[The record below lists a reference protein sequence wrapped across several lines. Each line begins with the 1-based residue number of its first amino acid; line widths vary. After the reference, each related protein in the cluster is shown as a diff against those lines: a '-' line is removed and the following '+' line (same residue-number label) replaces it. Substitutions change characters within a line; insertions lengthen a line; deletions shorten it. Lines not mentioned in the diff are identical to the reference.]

1 MTQIVA
7 SCFLRP
13 HEAGGTLVGHSLPF
27 HSPSPQGPGKGLV
40 PIRRSHVD
48 GRIQA
53 KYLLAKHLIILGVAG
68 QARRHFVSSG
78 PMEELEEP
86 KLAMRGLNK
95 RLKGF
100 LEHVNQLERTNC
112 ELEEQIE
119 EWGFRNITP
128 RQDWSEKDVLA
139 QELRAQVGR

>member
-27 HSPSPQGPGKGLV
+27 HSPSPHGLGKGLV
-40 PIRRSHVD
+40 PIHRSHVD

-68 QARRHFVSSG
+68 QAQRHLVSSG

-128 RQDWSEKDVLA
+128 RQDWSEKDALA